1 MMPNFENKV
10 VLVTGGAAGIGRA
23 TALAFATEGADV
35 FVTDIQTE
43 AGEETVRMFGA
54 TKGSGMFMA
63 CDISKYSEVAAVVDC
78 CVENYGRLDYA
89 INNAG
94 ILGTMALTADCT
106 EDNWDEI
113 TNVNLKGTWLC
124 MKHELV
130 QMMKQ
135 GEGVIVNI
143 ASNAGMRGVPE
154 LPAYSASKGG
164 VVVLTRTAALE
175 YARSGIRINAI
186 NPGLIETEM
195 VKSQIRDNPEAV
207 EVFIAEEPIGRMG
220 QPEEIAAA
228 AVWLCSDS
236 ASFVTGHLMNV
247 DGGLLA

>member
-1 MMPNFENKV
+1 
-10 VLVTGGAAGIGRA
+10 L
-23 TALAFATEGADV
+23 
-35 FVTDIQTE
+35 
-43 AGEETVRMFGA
+43 
-54 TKGSGMFMA
+54 
-63 CDISKYSEVAAVVDC
+63 Y
-78 CVENYGRLDYA
+78 YA

-106 EDNWDEI
+106 EDNWDKI

-175 YARSGIRINAI
+175 YAEYGIRINAI

-195 VKSQIRDNPEAV
+195 VKSQMKDNPEAV
-207 EVFIAEEPIGRMG
+207 DMFIAEEPIGRMG

>member
-1 MMPNFENKV
+1 MPNFDNKV
-10 VLVTGGAAGIGRA
+10 VLVTGGASGIGRA

-35 FVTDIQTE
+35 VVTDVQTE
-43 AGEETVRMFGA
+43 AGEETVRMVGA
-54 TKGSGMFMA
+54 TRGNGTFVA
-63 CDISKYSEVAAVVDC
+63 CDISKSSEVAGAVNC

-106 EDNWDEI
+106 EDNWDKI

-175 YARSGIRINAI
+175 YAEYGIRINAI

-195 VKSQIRDNPEAV
+195 VKSQMKDNPEAV
-207 EVFIAEEPIGRMG
+207 DMFIAEEPIGRMG

>member
-1 MMPNFENKV
+1 MPKFENKV
-10 VLVTGGAAGIGRA
+10 VLVTGGASGIGRA
-23 TALAFATEGADV
+23 TAVAFATEGADV
-35 FVTDIQTE
+35 VVTDIQIA
-43 AGEETVRMFGA
+43 AGEETVRMFGD
-54 TKGSGMFMA
+54 TKGSGMFVA
-63 CDISKYSEVAAVVDC
+63 CDISKSSEVAGVVDC

-94 ILGTMALTADCT
+94 ILGNMALTADCT
-106 EDNWDEI
+106 EDNWDKI

-135 GEGVIVNI
+135 GKGVIVNI

-175 YARSGIRINAI
+175 YASSGIRINAI

-195 VKSQIRDNPEAV
+195 VKKQIKANPEAV
-207 EVFIAEEPIGRMG
+207 DVFIAEEPIGRMG

>member
-1 MMPNFENKV
+1 MHNFENKV
-10 VLVTGGAAGIGRA
+10 VLVTGGASGIGRA
-23 TALAFATEGADV
+23 TALAFAIEGAHV
-35 FVTDIQTE
+35 VVTDVQIA
-43 AGEETVRMFGA
+43 AGEETVRRLEG

-63 CDISKYSEVAAVVDC
+63 CDISKSTEVAAVVDC
-78 CVENYGRLDYA
+78 CVSNFGRLDYA
-89 INNAG
+89 VNNAG
-94 ILGTMALTADCT
+94 ILGDMSLTADCT
-106 EDNWDEI
+106 EDNWDKI
-113 TNVNLKGTWLC
+113 IDVNLKGTWLC
-124 MKHELV
+124 MKYELV
-130 QMMKQ
+130 QMMRQ

-143 ASNAGMRGVPE
+143 ASNAAMRGVPE

-175 YARSGIRINAI
+175 YAKSGIRINAI

-195 VKSQIRDNPEAV
+195 VKKQIEANPEAV

-220 QPEEIAAA
+220 QPDEIAAA
-228 AVWLCSDS
+228 AGWLCSDS

>member
-1 MMPNFENKV
+1 MHNFENKV
-10 VLVTGGAAGIGRA
+10 VLVTGGASGIGRA
-23 TALAFATEGADV
+23 TALAFAIEGAHV
-35 FVTDIQTE
+35 VVTDVQIA
-43 AGEETVRMFGA
+43 AGEETVRRLEG

-63 CDISKYSEVAAVVDC
+63 CDISKSTEVAAVFDC
-78 CVENYGRLDYA
+78 CVSNFGRLDYA
-89 INNAG
+89 VNNAG
-94 ILGTMALTADCT
+94 ILGDMSLTADCT
-106 EDNWDEI
+106 EDNWDKI
-113 TNVNLKGTWLC
+113 IDVNLKGTWLC
-124 MKHELV
+124 MKYELV
-130 QMMKQ
+130 QMMRQ

-143 ASNAGMRGVPE
+143 ASNAAMRGVPE

-175 YARSGIRINAI
+175 YAKSGIRINAI

-195 VKSQIRDNPEAV
+195 VKKQIEANPEAV

-220 QPEEIAAA
+220 QPDEIAAA